1 MQAKIKKKKISDS
14 QSCINNPRKP
24 FSEKKYSIAHLLARN
39 RLQSYKKKLK
49 CTSLSKKPTMGK
61 SGIATEI
68 HFN

>member
-39 RLQSYKKKLK
+39 RQWGKVELQRKFTLINLK
-49 CTSLSKKPTMGK
+49 SIK
-61 SGIATEI
+61 
-68 HFN
+68 